1 LFHLCFSGL
10 TGPEALGM
18 RSMGRTWTI
27 SAGLVATALTTAVPA
42 TAQDGFPGCLQ
53 GLRAQ
58 ASQRGILPQVFEQAT
73 TGLSPDTTILNLLDR
88 QPEFSRQPWE
98 YINGIVAANR
108 VNEGRRMLQQHRAA
122 FERAEQTTGVD
133 RYVIAAIWG
142 IETSFGRSKGNT
154 SVVRATATLACYGR
168 RQDFFRGEFLAAL
181 QIIERG
187 HVAPTDFRGSWA
199 GAFGHTQFMP
209 STFLRAARSGS
220 GNTRI
225 DLMGSVPDAMMST
238 GNLLREEGWQRGQGW
253 GYEVVVPAGL
263 DLTLAGRDRLQSIA
277 QWEAR
282 GVTRAGGRA
291 FPRKSDQAFLHLPAG
306 ARGPAF
312 LMLPNFRVIMKYNN
326 SENYAMAVG
335 HLADRLRGGGGFAR
349 PWPTAERA
357 LSREERIELQQRLTQ
372 VGLYAGTVDG
382 KLGPGTREA
391 LQRFQARAG
400 MAADGFPTAA
410 LLQRLRRGG

>member
-1 LFHLCFSGL
+1 MDRCGQFGIFGL
-10 TGPEALGM
+10 AM
-18 RSMGRTWTI
+18 
-27 SAGLVATALTTAVPA
+27 AGLLAVAAPA
-42 TAQDGFPGCLQ
+42 KAQDGGFSGCLQ
-53 GLRAQ
+53 SLRAQ
-58 ASQRGILPQVFEQAT
+58 ASQRGVLPQVFEQAT
-73 TGLSPDTTILNLLDR
+73 QGLTPDNSILNLLDR
-88 QPEFSRQPWE
+88 QPEFSRQPWD
-98 YINGIVAANR
+98 YINGVVAANR
-108 VNEGRRMLQQHRAA
+108 VAEGRRMLQANRAA
-122 FERAEQTTGVD
+122 FEAAELATGVD

-142 IETSFGRSKGNT
+142 IETSFGRAKGNT

-181 QIIERG
+181 QIIASG
-187 HVAPTDFRGSWA
+187 HVAPANFRGSWA

-220 GNTRI
+220 GGPRI

-253 GYEVVVPAGL
+253 GYEVTVPAGL
-263 DLTLAGRDRLQSIA
+263 DLTLAHRDRPQTIA

-282 GVTRAGGRA
+282 GVRRAGDRP
-291 FPRKSDQAFLHLPAG
+291 FPRKTDQAFLFLPAG

-349 PWPTAERA
+349 AWPTSERA
-357 LSREERIELQQRLTQ
+357 LTRDERIEVQQRLAR
-372 VGLYAGTVDG
+372 VGLYSGAVDG
-382 KLGPGTREA
+382 KLGAGTREA

-400 MAADGFPTAA
+400 LAADGFPTAA
-410 LLQRLRRGG
+410 LLQRLRQGG